1 MTENSRSER
10 ELALVAMARR
20 VLPGGS
26 FGNLSSDIVIGE
38 GRAGRV
44 WDVSGNEYV
53 DFLLGSGPMF
63 IGHAHP
69 DVVAAVQAQIPRGT
83 TFFAN
88 NENEIG
94 RASCRE

>member
-1 MTENSRSER
+1 MLNAEEAAVTEISRNER
-10 ELALVAMARR
+10 ELALVALARR

-53 DFLLGSGPMF
+53 AYYGRTD
-63 IGHAHP
+63 
-69 DVVAAVQAQIPRGT
+69 QAKSPQGAKQCPR
-83 TFFAN
+83 
-88 NENEIG
+88 
-94 RASCRE
+94 RWC